1 MSDFLLLGP
10 LLLQDFELPARISW
24 GGAQRIAV
32 HRLPGGRRVLDSMG
46 RDDAPIT
53 WQGVF
58 TGADAALR
66 ARLLDLMRA
75 DGSVW
80 PLIWDTFLYS
90 VVVARFDAD
99 FLRTNWIPYRVELTV
114 LRDEAEGFVE
124 DVLSAGAEILGDMAT
139 ARGLAPA
146 LGLDGAGGDAAG
158 LSRLGAASLSLGG
171 GIAAAGMGLG
181 GVAPSSPAG
190 LLAAR
195 DQTGQLAGLATARGY
210 VLRADATA
218 QRQGADGQ

>member
-10 LLLQDFELPARISW
+10 LLLQGFELPGRISW

-58 TGADAALR
+58 TGADAGLR

-80 PLIWDTFLYS
+80 PLIWDSFLYS
-90 VVVARFDAD
+90 VVVARFDAE
-99 FLRTNWIPYRVELTV
+99 FMRANWIPYRVELTV

-124 DVLSAGAEILGDMAT
+124 DVLSAGALMLGDMQA
-139 ARGLAPA
+139 ANGLAPSLRLA
-146 LGLDGAGGDAAG
+146 GAGADAAG
-158 LSRLGAASLSLGG
+158 QARLGAAGG
-171 GIAAAGMGLG
+171 MIERGLAAAGAGLAG
-181 GVAPSSPAG
+181 AILPSG

-195 DQTGQLAGLATARGY
+195 DQAAQLAGFAGARGY
-210 VLRADATA
+210 VQRAEGTA
-218 QRQGADGQ
+218 AQAGSEAA